1 MNINHVLRK
10 LVIAVVFVFLV
21 IAITLSAV
29 GIDILLYRQTR
40 INKSADAA
48 VVMGAAA
55 WGAHPSPVYRERLNE
70 AIELYKQ
77 NRVKKMIFTGGTR
90 DMNFPSESKVAMDYA
105 VKQGVNAEDIFIES
119 VSHSTLEN
127 LIEAK
132 KIITRNGISSVLVV
146 TDPLHMKRSM
156 LIATE
161 LQIDASPSPCEA
173 SRFQSISSQ
182 FKLLIH
188 ETWALAEHLVVRYL
202 VTAKW

>member
-1 MNINHVLRK
+1 M
-10 LVIAVVFVFLV
+10 
-21 IAITLSAV
+21 
-29 GIDILLYRQTR
+29 
-40 INKSADAA
+40 
-48 VVMGAAA
+48 
-55 WGAHPSPVYRERLNE
+55 
-70 AIELYKQ
+70 
-77 NRVKKMIFTGGTR
+77 
-90 DMNFPSESKVAMDYA
+90 
-105 VKQGVNAEDIFIES
+105 
-119 VSHSTLEN
+119 
-127 LIEAK
+127 
-132 KIITRNGISSVLVV
+132 V

>member
-1 MNINHVLRK
+1 
-10 LVIAVVFVFLV
+10 
-21 IAITLSAV
+21 
-29 GIDILLYRQTR
+29 
-40 INKSADAA
+40 
-48 VVMGAAA
+48 MGAAA